1 MVAVTVKAE
10 PGVQQT
16 LAAADPARCY
26 VPSYLGLRGWVALRL
41 DLDRV
46 DWDEV
51 AELVVDSYRLVAPKG
66 LAARLDDPAP

>member
-1 MVAVTVKAE
+1 M
-10 PGVQQT
+10 
-16 LAAADPARCY
+16 
-26 VPSYLGLRGWVALRL
+26 ALRL